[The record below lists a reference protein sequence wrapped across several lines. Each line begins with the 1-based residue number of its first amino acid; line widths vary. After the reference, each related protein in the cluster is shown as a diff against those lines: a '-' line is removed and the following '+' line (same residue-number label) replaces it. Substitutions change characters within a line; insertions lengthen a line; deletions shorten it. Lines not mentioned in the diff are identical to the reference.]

1 MFWRIFTMIV
11 FIFTI
16 IDGIVYFR
24 NKHKSK
30 HLVEKI
36 LQNDENKQAIMQ
48 ILSTDQE
55 DAVKVK
61 NLRKHFDLKLGESL
75 DIFIKY
81 KKTKVNQ

>member
-1 MFWRIFTMIV
+1 MFWRIFTIIV
-11 FIFTI
+11 FVFTI

-24 NKHKSK
+24 NERKSK
-30 HLVEKI
+30 HVVEKI
-36 LQNDENKQAIMQ
+36 LQNDKNKQSIMQ

-75 DIFIKY
+75 DILIKY
-81 KKTKVNQ
+81 KKHEI

>member
-1 MFWRIFTMIV
+1 MFWRIFTIIV
-11 FIFTI
+11 FIFVI
-16 IDGIVYFR
+16 IDGIVYFI
-24 NKHKSK
+24 NEHKSK

-55 DAVKVK
+55 DAIKVK
-61 NLRKHFDLKLGESL
+61 SLRKHFDLKLGESL

-81 KKTKVNQ
+81 KKYEI